1 MHWRS
6 WGKGFYTCNGR
17 FDEVLLAVALSYVLL
32 NVEPGSEEKVLN
44 EVRKVPNVKECH
56 RVYGVYDMIARI
68 EADSMDALK
77 EIVTWKIRRLDGVR
91 STLTAVVIE

>member
-1 MHWRS
+1 M
-6 WGKGFYTCNGR
+6 
-17 FDEVLLAVALSYVLL
+17 ALSYVLL